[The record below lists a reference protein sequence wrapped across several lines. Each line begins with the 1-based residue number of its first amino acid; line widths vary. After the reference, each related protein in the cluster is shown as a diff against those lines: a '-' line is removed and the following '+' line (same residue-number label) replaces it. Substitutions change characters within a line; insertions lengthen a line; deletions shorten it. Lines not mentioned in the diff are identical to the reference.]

1 VGVNVELRQH
11 GPQPRKG
18 RAKTTLVEQISDG
31 DDLFVG
37 LLNKVY
43 NTGRTPTLDRIDPYG
58 NVVLSGADVTR
69 LLAELPALVAVAGSN
84 AEKDLLG
91 GFERL
96 TRRCAANPSDHR
108 LHFVGD

>member
-18 RAKTTLVEQISDG
+18 RAKTTLVEQIGDR

-37 LLNKVY
+37 LLNNVY

-58 NVVLSGADVTR
+58 TVVLSGADVTR
-69 LLAELPALVAVAGSN
+69 LLAELPILCQRPCECPHWWPSN
-84 AEKDLLG
+84 VPTCG
-91 GFERL
+91 RV
-96 TRRCAANPSDHR
+96 RS
-108 LHFVGD
+108 

>member
-18 RAKTTLVEQISDG
+18 RAKTTLVEQIGDR

-37 LLNKVY
+37 LLNNVY

-58 NVVLSGADVTR
+58 TVVLSGADVTR
-69 LLAELPALVAVAGSN
+69 LLAELPILAAVAGGA
-84 AEKDLLG
+84 AEKDFLASL
-91 GFERL
+91 ERL
-96 TRRCAANPSDHR
+96 ARRCAANHADHR